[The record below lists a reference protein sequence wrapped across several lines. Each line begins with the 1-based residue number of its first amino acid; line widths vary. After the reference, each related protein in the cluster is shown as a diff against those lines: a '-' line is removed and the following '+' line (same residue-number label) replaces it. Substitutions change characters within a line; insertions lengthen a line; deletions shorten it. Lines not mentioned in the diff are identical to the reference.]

1 MQKLTECSSHRGKPD
16 VLLPEG
22 MLLMLFSRCEEL
34 FHLKWIRY
42 ETADW
47 GFHSATGSHRAAYF
61 AFSCGS
67 WGAYHL
73 WVLIKL
79 QGVVSLVFLQ
89 PKETW
94 VKKLERKTNSGINA
108 QVPLQC
114 TIFFLT
120 SKLKSHG
127 VAQKQTSSKAKY
139 HRHTIKKPVIR
150 VTVQYCNSA
159 LLLQPLLMGRRNL
172 LFNYV
177 SVLNTTTKSHVDP
190 LDS

>member
-1 MQKLTECSSHRGKPD
+1 MKLLCWKSSILASSIHTGQEEGCRSQDRSYTWSEQYCSSMSANAKINRMLSHRGKPD

-73 WVLIKL
+73 WVPNQTARRRL
-79 QGVVSLVFLQ
+79 
-89 PKETW
+89 
-94 VKKLERKTNSGINA
+94 SGIPATKRDMSKKTRKKNK
-108 QVPLQC
+108 QWHKC
-114 TIFFLT
+114 TSTIAVYKFF
-120 SKLKSHG
+120 SH
-127 VAQKQTSSKAKY
+127 
-139 HRHTIKKPVIR
+139 
-150 VTVQYCNSA
+150 
-159 LLLQPLLMGRRNL
+159 
-172 LFNYV
+172 F
-177 SVLNTTTKSHVDP
+177 
-190 LDS
+190 